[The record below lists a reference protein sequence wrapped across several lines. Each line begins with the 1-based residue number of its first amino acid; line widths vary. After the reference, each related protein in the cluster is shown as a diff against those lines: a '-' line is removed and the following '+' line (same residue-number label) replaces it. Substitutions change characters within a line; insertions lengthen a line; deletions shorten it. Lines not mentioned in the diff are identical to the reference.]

1 MAEIKVKRIGPV
13 PKFPP
18 ITIKPGTTG
27 SRPVA
32 YFEDIHEKR
41 GTTNDRLRA
50 RRDSPDSEHLH
61 HTEASGGR
69 PADPVKRT
77 YRAWTD
83 DEDLQIASMY
93 RRGYTIRQ
101 IAEELGRT
109 WQSTNKRLIRLRE
122 QDTSIPYSSRKGRR
136 RR

>member
-1 MAEIKVKRIGPV
+1 MAAIRVKRIGPA

-18 ITIKPGTTG
+18 ITVKPGTTG

-32 YFEDIHEKR
+32 YFEDIHTKR
-41 GTTNDRLRA
+41 GTTNDRLRT

-61 HTEASGGR
+61 HPEAAPRRAPRARRG
-69 PADPVKRT
+69 
-77 YRAWTD
+77 RAWTD

-101 IAEELGRT
+101 IAEELDRT
-109 WQSTNKRLIRLRE
+109 WHSTNKRLRQLRE
-122 QDTSIPYSSRKGRR
+122 QDPTIPYSTRKGRNK
-136 RR
+136 

>member
-1 MAEIKVKRIGPV
+1 V
-13 PKFPP
+13 
-18 ITIKPGTTG
+18 KPGSTCD
-27 SRPVA
+27 RPVA

-61 HTEASGGR
+61 HPEASGGR
-69 PADPVKRT
+69 PAHPVKRT

-83 DEDLQIASMY
+83 NEDLQIARLY
-93 RRGYTIRQ
+93 KHGYTIRQ
-101 IAEELGRT
+101 IAEELDRT

-122 QDTSIPYSSRKGRR
+122 QDPSIPYSQNKGRHQA
-136 RR
+136 